1 MIKLEL
7 LLRKAGAEPGLD
19 PALRALLEAQGLSV
33 SGAGRATVSASIAEA
48 DFVRLFGAA
57 PAIRAGY
64 AAGPLSAPGLP
75 VPAALADAI
84 SLITVACPAARRG
97 PARNAT
103 NVTN

>member
-48 DFVRLFGAA
+48 DFARLFGAP

-64 AAGPLSAPGLP
+64 AAGPIGAPSLT
-75 VPAALADAI
+75 VPAALAEAI
-84 SLITVACPAARRG
+84 SLITIAWPRAPRG
-97 PARNAT
+97 PAPTAT
-103 NVTN
+103 D